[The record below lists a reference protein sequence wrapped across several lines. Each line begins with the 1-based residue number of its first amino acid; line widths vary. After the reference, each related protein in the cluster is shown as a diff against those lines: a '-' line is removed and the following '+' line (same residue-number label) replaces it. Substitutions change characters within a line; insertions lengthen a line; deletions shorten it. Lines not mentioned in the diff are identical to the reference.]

1 MAERQW
7 PGENARGPANSSSRL
22 VHIPVEPHVAG
33 VGLSA
38 PPGPR
43 SPDLAGLATFTLDAQ
58 GRVAT
63 WTAAAARLFGCTA
76 RAIVGQDACEALMPG
91 QGHAQLLRQ
100 ALGEARAGRVWTATL
115 SLALAGGGTVALRC
129 EPMAEPGG
137 GALMIAQ
144 RVPRSAGQVL
154 LSEAATRIGTTLD
167 VTQTAR
173 EAVDLTVPDFADA
186 AAIVVPERMLAADEF
201 VPHEP
206 GRQVVLR
213 RLVTCLAGYSAADTE
228 RLLAPGEVLV
238 FGEDAPISRAMETG
252 RPVLYRRLDDTTLQ
266 RLSASP
272 AGQAIAAGLG
282 SFLAVPL
289 IARGL
294 VVGCVIFA
302 RAAASPKFRRA
313 DIELAGQL
321 AARAALCID
330 NARMYNRE
338 RRIATALQRGLLP
351 GRPAVPPGLEVAH
364 RYLPVGANVVGGDWH
379 DIVTLPGGQAALIVG
394 DAMGHGPEAAA
405 VMVQLRTAAHT
416 LADLGLPPEEVLRRL
431 DRLAAGMTV
440 TAFATCIFAVIDP
453 ADGSCVIAKAGHLPP
468 VMVEANGA
476 TRVLDLPAGLPLG
489 LGVESFEPT
498 PVSLPRGATLALY
511 TDGLVESRHQPVDA
525 GTAAMREALG
535 RSLAEPG
542 ATLAGTCHLV
552 TDSLRR
558 QGEDDITLVLA
569 RIRG

>member
-7 PGENARGPANSSSRL
+7 PGENAGGPANSSSRL
-22 VHIPVEPHVAG
+22 VHIPVEPDVAG
-33 VGLSA
+33 VGLAA

-63 WTAAAARLFGCTA
+63 WTVAAARLFGRTA
-76 RAIVGQDACEALMPG
+76 RAIVGQDVSEALMPG
-91 QGHAQLLRQ
+91 TGHAQLLRQ

-115 SLALAGGGTVALRC
+115 SMALAGGGTVALRC
-129 EPMAEPGG
+129 EPMAEPGA

-167 VTQTAR
+167 LTQTAR
-173 EAVDLTVPDFADA
+173 EAVDLTVPGFADA
-186 AAIVVPERMLAADEF
+186 AGIVVPERMLAADEF
-201 VPHEP
+201 APHEP
-206 GRQVVLR
+206 GRPVVLR
-213 RLVTCLAGYSAADTE
+213 RLVTCLAGYPAADTD

-238 FGEDAPISRAMETG
+238 FGEDCAIARAMESG
-252 RPVLYRRLDDTTLQ
+252 RPVLHRHLDDATLQ

-272 AGQAIAAGLG
+272 AGQAIAAGFG
-282 SFLAVPL
+282 WFLAVPL

-302 RAAASPKFRRA
+302 RAAAGPKFRRA

-379 DIVTLPGGQAALIVG
+379 DIVTLPGGKAAVIVG

-416 LADLGLPPEEVLRRL
+416 LADLDLPPEEVLRRL

-440 TAFATCIFAVIDP
+440 TAFATCICAVIDP

-489 LGVESFEPT
+489 LGVESFEAT
-498 PVSLPRGATLALY
+498 PVSLPPGATLALY
-511 TDGLVESRHQPVDA
+511 TDGLVESRYLSVDA

-542 ATLAGTCHLV
+542 AALAGPCHLV
-552 TDSLRR
+552 TESLRR
-558 QGEDDITLVLA
+558 HGEDDITLVLA

>member
-1 MAERQW
+1 
-7 PGENARGPANSSSRL
+7 
-22 VHIPVEPHVAG
+22 
-33 VGLSA
+33 
-38 PPGPR
+38 
-43 SPDLAGLATFTLDAQ
+43 
-58 GRVAT
+58 
-63 WTAAAARLFGCTA
+63 LFGCPA
-76 RAIVGQDACEALMPG
+76 RAIVGHDMCEALVPG
-91 QGHAQLLRQ
+91 TGHAPLLRQ
-100 ALGEARAGRVWTATL
+100 GLGEARAGRVWTATL
-115 SLALAGGGTVALRC
+115 AMALAGGDTVALRC
-129 EPMAEPGG
+129 EPMAEPGA

-144 RVPRSAGQVL
+144 RVPRAAGQVL
-154 LSEAATRIGTTLD
+154 LSEAAIRLGTTLD
-167 VTQTAR
+167 LTQTAR
-173 EAVDLTVPDFADA
+173 EAVDLTVPSFADA
-186 AAIVVPERMLAADEF
+186 AVIVMPERMLAADEF
-201 VPHEP
+201 LPPEP
-206 GRQVVLR
+206 GSQVVLR
-213 RLVTCLAGYSAADTE
+213 RVVTCLAGYPAADTD
-228 RLLAPGEVLV
+228 RVLPPGEALV
-238 FGEDAPISRAMETG
+238 FAGDSPIARAMGSG
-252 RPVLYRRLDDTTLQ
+252 RPVLYRHLDASTLQ
-266 RLSASP
+266 RLGASP
-272 AGQAIAAGLG
+272 AGHAIAAGLG

-302 RAAASPKFRRA
+302 RAMASPKFRRA
-313 DIELAGQL
+313 EVELAGQF

-351 GRPAVPPGLEVAH
+351 ARPVSPPGLEVEH
-364 RYLPVGANVVGGDWH
+364 RYLPVGASVVGGDWH
-379 DIVTLPGGQAALIVG
+379 DIVAQPGGKAALIVG

-440 TAFATCIFAVIDP
+440 TAFATCIFAAIDP

-468 VMVEANGA
+468 VLIEANGA

-498 PVSLPRGATLALY
+498 PIRLPRGATLALY
-511 TDGLVESRHQPVDA
+511 TDGLVESRQQTVDA

-535 RSLAEPG
+535 RSLAQPG
-542 ATLAGTCHLV
+542 ATLAGTCRLV

-569 RIRG
+569 RICG

>member
-1 MAERQW
+1 
-7 PGENARGPANSSSRL
+7 
-22 VHIPVEPHVAG
+22 
-33 VGLSA
+33 
-38 PPGPR
+38 
-43 SPDLAGLATFTLDAQ
+43 
-58 GRVAT
+58 
-63 WTAAAARLFGCTA
+63 
-76 RAIVGQDACEALMPG
+76 
-91 QGHAQLLRQ
+91 
-100 ALGEARAGRVWTATL
+100 
-115 SLALAGGGTVALRC
+115 
-129 EPMAEPGG
+129 
-137 GALMIAQ
+137 
-144 RVPRSAGQVL
+144 
-154 LSEAATRIGTTLD
+154 
-167 VTQTAR
+167 
-173 EAVDLTVPDFADA
+173 
-186 AAIVVPERMLAADEF
+186 

-213 RLVTCLAGYSAADTE
+213 RLVTCLAGYPRADTE
-228 RLLAPGEVLV
+228 RVLAPGEVLV
-238 FGEDAPISRAMETG
+238 FGEDVPISRAMETG
-252 RPVLYRRLDDTTLQ
+252 RPVLYRRLDDATLQ

-294 VVGCVIFA
+294 VLGCVIFA

-330 NARMYNRE
+330 NARMYHRE

-351 GRPAVPPGLEVAH
+351 SRPAVPPGLEVAH

-468 VMVEANGA
+468 VLVEANGA

-498 PVSLPRGATLALY
+498 PVRLPRGATLALY
-511 TDGLVESRHQPVDA
+511 TDGLVESRHQTVDA

-542 ATLAGTCHLV
+542 ATLAGTCLLV
-552 TDSLRR
+552 TDSLRC